1 MSILLTHGYFL
12 HEDEK
17 ELKIMRPYPPLGILY
32 LSGYLKEKNIDHV
45 VFDST
50 FSSEEEWI
58 DYVVNNKPE
67 LIAFYTNLMTKVK
80 ILSLIKKIKSDE
92 RLTDTKFLIGGPDVT
107 YNIENYMAFGAD
119 FLVIGEGEE
128 TFYEFIGEFG
138 GKQDYAKI
146 NGLVFKD
153 DNNKVVRNKPRIKIK
168 DINELTFPNRESIDL
183 TQYLETWKT
192 HHGKSTLNISTQRG
206 CPYTCQWCS
215 TAVYGQSYR
224 RRSPKLVVDEIE
236 NLIQHYNPDALWFV
250 DDVFTVSHKWIDGFH
265 QEMTSRNIKIDFECI
280 TRAERLNEEVL
291 KKLKEI
297 GCFRIWIGAESGSQ
311 RIIDLMDRK
320 VDITKVR
327 DMIQLTNKLGMES
340 GTFIMLGYPTETLH
354 DIKLTTEYLIEANP
368 TLFTITIAYPIK
380 GTGLY
385 NQIKN
390 DIVVKPS
397 WHNSTDREIDFK
409 RTYSRKFYDYAI
421 LRVNAEVNIKKMEA
435 EKKGTLLLL
444 KMKVKSFFF
453 SILMRLNK

>member
-50 FSSEEEWI
+50 FSFEEEWF
-58 DYVVNNKPE
+58 DYVVKNKPE

-80 ILSLIKKIKSDE
+80 ILSLIEKIKSDE
-92 RLTDTKFLIGGPDVT
+92 KLTDTKFLIGGPDVT

-128 TFYEFIGEFG
+128 TFYEFINEFG

-153 DNNKVVRNKPRIKIK
+153 DNHKVVRNKPRIKIK
-168 DINELTFPNRESIDL
+168 DINELTFPNRDSIDL

-236 NLIQHYNPDALWFV
+236 NLIKNAIDSMEGKGNINLSITEDALNWLAEISYDVNYGARPIKRMIQKKIV
-250 DDVFTVSHKWIDGFH
+250 DPLSMYILSDELEDDSAI
-265 QEMTSRNIKIDFECI
+265 
-280 TRAERLNEEVL
+280 
-291 KKLKEI
+291 EI
-297 GCFRIWIGAESGSQ
+297 GTDGDGKF
-311 RIIDLMDRK
+311 
-320 VDITKVR
+320 
-327 DMIQLTNKLGMES
+327 
-340 GTFIMLGYPTETLH
+340 TF
-354 DIKLTTEYLIEANP
+354 D
-368 TLFTITIAYPIK
+368 
-380 GTGLY
+380 
-385 NQIKN
+385 
-390 DIVVKPS
+390 
-397 WHNSTDREIDFK
+397 
-409 RTYSRKFYDYAI
+409 
-421 LRVNAEVNIKKMEA
+421 KK
-435 EKKGTLLLL
+435 
-444 KMKVKSFFF
+444 
-453 SILMRLNK
+453 